1 MVGVPNGPKRRVY
14 MDYAAASPVDTR
26 VLERMMPY
34 FSERFGNPASLHG
47 AGREPKK
54 ALEEARG
61 NVARLV
67 NAKRKEEIIFTAGAT
82 EANNLGIKGV
92 AMRMKGEGNHV
103 VTSATEH
110 ISVLNIMK
118 YLQKQGFDVTLV
130 PPGED
135 GTVDLSELEKAIRK
149 ETVLV
154 SVMFANNEIGTLQPI
169 AEIGKML
176 QEKDVYFH
184 VDAAPAAGK
193 VPIDVQALGID
204 LMSLSSNDMYGPKGV
219 GALYVRDGT
228 KVEAVEQG
236 GGQERG
242 LRSGS
247 ENLPGIVGFGEAA
260 DIARGEMPWEG
271 ERLAALRDR
280 LVKGM
285 LERVEDSYLNGHPT
299 RRLPN
304 NANFRFKFVEGEA
317 MLLNLDMMGV
327 SVSSSSPCTSKSL
340 LPSHVLLAC
349 GIPTEEAQS
358 AVQFTLGR
366 WNTED
371 EVDHV
376 LEVMPGIIEKLREMS
391 PFSRDNVEEMRSTAG
406 HRDAHD
412 HCER

>member
-1 MVGVPNGPKRRVY
+1 MTEAAGAKRIY
-14 MDYAAASPVDTR
+14 MDHAAAAPVDPR

-34 FSERFGNPASLHG
+34 FTERYGNPASLHG
-47 AGREPKK
+47 AGREPKR
-54 ALEEARG
+54 ALEDARTS
-61 NVARLV
+61 VARLV
-67 NAKRKEEIIFTAGAT
+67 NAKRREEVVFTAGAT
-82 EANNLGIKGV
+82 ESSNLGIKGV

-103 VTSATEH
+103 VTSAIEH

-118 YLQKQGFDVTLV
+118 YLQKQGFEVTFV
-130 PPGED
+130 PPTGD
-135 GTVDLSELEKAIRK
+135 GSVDVAELERAVRK
-149 ETVLV
+149 DTVLV
-154 SVMFANNEIGTLQPI
+154 SLMFANNEIGTLQPI
-169 AEIGKML
+169 AEVGKLL

-193 VPIDVQALGID
+193 VPVDVQALGID

-228 KVEAVEQG
+228 RIEAVEQG

-247 ENLPGIVGFGEAA
+247 ENVPGIVGFGAA
-260 DIARGEMPWEG
+260 AEIARSEMASEAD
-271 ERLAALRDR
+271 RIAALRDR

-285 LERVEDSYLNGHPT
+285 LERVEDSALNGHPT

-366 WNTED
+366 WNTEA
-371 EVDHV
+371 EVDRV
-376 LEVMPGIIEKLREMS
+376 LEVMPGVISKLRAMS
-391 PFSRDNVEEMRSTAG
+391 PFSRGNIEEMRSTAG
-406 HRDAHD
+406 HRDDHD

>member
-1 MVGVPNGPKRRVY
+1 MAEGQRARVY
-14 MDYAAASPVDTR
+14 MDYAAASPVDPR

-34 FSERFGNPASLHG
+34 FDERFGNPASLHG

-54 ALEEARG
+54 ALEEARAR
-61 NVARLV
+61 VAKLI
-67 NAKRKEEIIFTAGAT
+67 NAKRKEEVVFTAGAT

-92 AMRMKGEGNHV
+92 AMRMRGEGNHV
-103 VTSATEH
+103 VTSGIEH

-118 YLQKQGFDVTLV
+118 YLQKQGFEITYV
-130 PPGED
+130 PPTED
-135 GTVDLSELEKAIRK
+135 GFVDPAELERAVRK

-169 AEIGKML
+169 AEIGRLL

-193 VPIDVQALGID
+193 VPIDVEALGID
-204 LMSLSSNDMYGPKGV
+204 LMSLSSNDMYGPKGA
-219 GALYVRDGT
+219 GALYVKDGT
-228 KVEAVEQG
+228 KLEAVEQG

-247 ENLPGIVGFGEAA
+247 ENIPGIVGFGEAA
-260 DIARGEMPWEG
+260 EIARGEMASEG
-271 ERLAALRDR
+271 ARLSALRDR
-280 LVKGM
+280 LVRGM
-285 LERVEDSYLNGHPT
+285 LERVEDSSLNGHPT
-299 RRLPN
+299 KRLPN

-317 MLLNLDMMGV
+317 MLLNLDIMGV

-340 LPSHVLLAC
+340 LPSHMLLAC

-366 WNTED
+366 WNTEE
-371 EVDHV
+371 EVDRV
-376 LEVMPGIIEKLREMS
+376 LDVMPEVIRKLRAMS
-391 PFSRDNVEEMRSTAG
+391 PFSRENVDEMRSTAG

-412 HCER
+412 HCDH

>member
-1 MVGVPNGPKRRVY
+1 
-14 MDYAAASPVDTR
+14 MDHAAAAPVDPR
-26 VLERMMPY
+26 VVERMMPY

-54 ALEEARG
+54 ALEEARAS
-61 NVARLV
+61 VAALI
-67 NAKRKEEIIFTAGAT
+67 NAKRKEDIIFTSGAT
-82 EANNLGIKGV
+82 EASNLGIKGV
-92 AMRMKGEGNHV
+92 AMRMKGEGTHV
-103 VTSATEH
+103 VTSSIEH

-118 YLQKQGFDVTLV
+118 YLQKQGFDVTFV
-130 PPGED
+130 PPTQEGL
-135 GTVDLSELEKAIRK
+135 VDLAELESAIRK
-149 ETVLV
+149 DTVLV
-154 SVMFANNEIGTLQPI
+154 SLMFANNEIGTLQPI
-169 AEIGKML
+169 AEAGRML

-184 VDAAPAAGK
+184 VDAAPAAGM
-193 VPIDVQALGID
+193 VPIDVQALNID
-204 LMSLSSNDMYGPKGV
+204 LMSISSNDMYGPKGV
-219 GALYVRDGT
+219 GALYVKDGT
-228 KVEAVEQG
+228 KIEAVGQG

-247 ENLPGIVGFGEAA
+247 ENIPGIVGFGEAA
-260 DIARGEMPWEG
+260 AIARGEMASDA
-271 ERLAALRDR
+271 ERLARIRDR

-285 LERVEDSYLNGHPT
+285 LERVEDSHLNGHPT
-299 RRLPN
+299 KRLPN

-366 WNTED
+366 WNTEE
-371 EVDHV
+371 EVDRV
-376 LEVMPGIIEKLREMS
+376 LEVMPGVIRKLREMS
-391 PFSRDNVEEMRSTAG
+391 PFSRENIEEMRSTAG
-406 HRDAHD
+406 HRDEHD